1 MVCRGCVSTLPK
13 APRQVD
19 QRERQDLGRP
29 SAKLKA
35 FKKAAKK
42 ATQEQAI
49 PGAEPKKLGKEE
61 ATEAPPLPPPA
72 GAEAPASDDPLLVQ
86 EAIVTSEAA
95 GKLYFA
101 KEKITFFS
109 EAGSYTMVTGSGV
122 FQIKPEWLQLKSS
135 KWTQLSKNDLKLW
148 LSQMSCNPDDQL
160 GTSPEEW
167 STHTVLPCPHNKLEM
182 EDQHIW
188 LGWCLLS

>member
-1 MVCRGCVSTLPK
+1 MVCGGCVSILPK

-19 QRERQDLGRP
+19 QRERQDVGRP

-72 GAEAPASDDPLLVQ
+72 EAPQEAPASDDPLLMQ

-101 KEKITFFS
+101 KEKLTFFS
-109 EAGSYTMVTGSGV
+109 EAGFYTMVTGSGD

-135 KWTQLSKNDLKLW
+135 TVSLLFQGLSG
-148 LSQMSCNPDDQL
+148 LSGPNSARM
-160 GTSPEEW
+160 TSRYG
-167 STHTVLPCPHNKLEM
+167 CPK
-182 EDQHIW
+182 
-188 LGWCLLS
+188 